1 MGADP
6 VKKEIYFCTMEF
18 AIETYSTRK
27 VFFTSDTHFFHEN
40 VMRYSN
46 RPFESV
52 EEMNEAIISNWN
64 KVVPRDGIVFHL
76 GDFSF
81 GGERQWN
88 EMLDRLKGEIHLI
101 VGNHDIQMLKNP
113 VTERFAEVEFQKIIQ
128 VGSEKILLNHY
139 PFLCFSGEARGQWQ
153 LFGHV
158 HGGEK
163 ELDRERLN
171 HLFSTQY
178 DVGVDAN
185 AFTPV
190 SFDQI
195 KAVFESRQ
203 KG

>member
-1 MGADP
+1 MR
-6 VKKEIYFCTMEF
+6 F

-40 VMRYSN
+40 VMRYSR

-52 EEMNEAIISNWN
+52 EEMNETIISNWN

-76 GDFSF
+76 GDFAF
-81 GGERQWN
+81 GGEDKWN

-101 VGNHDIQMLKNP
+101 VGNHDLQMLKNP
-113 VTERFAEVEFQKIIQ
+113 VMDRFAEVEFQKIIQ
-128 VGSEKILLNHY
+128 VGSEKIILNHY
-139 PFLCFSGEARGQWQ
+139 PFLCYSGEVRGQWQ

-163 ELDRERLN
+163 ELDRERLKY
-171 HLFSTQY
+171 LFSTQY

-195 KAVFESRQ
+195 KAVIESRQ